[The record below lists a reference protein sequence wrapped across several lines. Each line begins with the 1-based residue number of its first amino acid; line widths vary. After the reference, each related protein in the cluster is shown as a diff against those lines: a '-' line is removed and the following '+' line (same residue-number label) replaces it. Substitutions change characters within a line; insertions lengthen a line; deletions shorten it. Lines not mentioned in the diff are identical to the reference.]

1 MGQRGEGAKDCGL
14 CYRTIKVMT
23 FDMQRQAGESRVEQQ
38 GRIPNEQQCQLVG
51 GMFADAVL
59 VVLLLLLCSCER
71 AQEQLCGIGLLVSV
85 NQAASYFSQSV
96 SPRSVMFIFYTE

>member
-1 MGQRGEGAKDCGL
+1 
-14 CYRTIKVMT
+14 
-23 FDMQRQAGESRVEQQ
+23 MQRQAGESRVEQQ

-51 GMFADAVL
+51 GMFADVVL

-71 AQEQLCGIGLLVSV
+71 AQEQLCGIGLVSV

-96 SPRSVMFIFYTE
+96 TPRSVMFIFYTE